1 MTCSIWLSEKDR
13 ETLIDEGLLPAEMVG
28 SGFKT
33 EVDMIHMLRVT
44 TVYVWPSQS
53 QLPANTVLVTTSR
66 VRKRRSSL

>member
-13 ETLIDEGLLPAEMVG
+13 ENLIDEGLLPAEIMG
-28 SGFKT
+28 SGFKA

-53 QLPANTVLVTTSR
+53 KLPANTVLVTTSR